1 MGHLAQFSRELYG
14 TGRTESKPQSH
25 GFPNKWTAP
34 LVGMNIEHL
43 KAFGSWWTWQTQ
55 GGSMIKL
62 LEDLCEGSYFKD
74 AWNIMINTITFL
86 MFPLFHTCCHG
97 GAISELYQKKKD
109 PPAFSHY
116 WSTHWERVLPN
127 KNSRRSFFVTS
138 LTVVETLLP
147 KFCIAT
153 GRFFAFQICR
163 VDNKIGWHKWN
174 SLHNWHEWTWRW
186 RRKMCID
193 IDMSKR
199 ASHGS

>member
-1 MGHLAQFSRELYG
+1 MALDAPKANLKVMAFQTNGQHHWWAWILSISRPVEVDWHV
-14 TGRTESKPQSH
+14 KPSEWFNDKTAWRLVL
-25 GFPNKWTAP
+25 GF
-34 LVGMNIEHL
+34 LFI
-43 KAFGSWWTWQTQ
+43 
-55 GGSMIKL
+55 
-62 LEDLCEGSYFKD
+62 
-74 AWNIMINTITFL
+74 FL

-97 GAISELYQKKKD
+97 GATSELYQKKIG

-147 KFCIAT
+147 KFCIVT

-193 IDMSKR
+193 IGMSKR